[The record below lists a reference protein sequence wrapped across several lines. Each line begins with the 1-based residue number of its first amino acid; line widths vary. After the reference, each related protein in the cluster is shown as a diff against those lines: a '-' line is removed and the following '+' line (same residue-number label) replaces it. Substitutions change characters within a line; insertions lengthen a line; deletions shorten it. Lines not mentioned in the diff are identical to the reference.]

1 MTISLHSFADGCI
14 LAITFQITDPCW

>member
-1 MTISLHSFADGCI
+1 MTISLPSFADGCI